1 MTTNKV
7 SGSCGALQQMTG
19 NIEAQLLVGGGGR
32 QFSQYTLIMKIK
44 QTLVDFICVHS
55 YKPQAILMKLYEGCN
70 ESFN

>member
-44 QTLVDFICVHS
+44 QIRRKGGVN
-55 YKPQAILMKLYEGCN
+55 EGKEEN
-70 ESFN
+70 NI